1 MLEDRQCVAD
11 AFPGKWAFMNIA
23 YLCADRGV
31 PVLGDKGASVHV
43 REFVT
48 ALAGMGHEITLL
60 CANRGTGNDC
70 PPIRLIELPPDDDPV
85 TVAAESARLS
95 IPSAARDATLHRELG
110 KLACD
115 RGLAARVLASLDE
128 AGLQPDAIYERYAL
142 FHRAGGDV
150 AESLKIPRVLE
161 MNAPLVEEQER
172 FRGLRLKYLAEETE
186 TETLCRADHVVAVS
200 AAVKERALARGVPSE
215 RVTVLPNGV
224 DTARFH
230 PSVNGH
236 PVRQRYGLVGKLVI
250 GFVGSLKPWHGLDF
264 LFDAFEQISAG
275 RLDAVLLVVGEGPR
289 MPDLRAR
296 VAQEKLH
303 GRVILAGRVP
313 HAEIPSYF
321 AAMDVTVAPYIVQDH
336 FYFSPLKVVESLA
349 AGRPVV
355 APRLGQLTEMVRDGV
370 TGLLYPAGDREAF
383 AGRVL
388 ELLNDPPRLQA
399 MGRAARA
406 AARADFG
413 WEKNARRV
421 TQLMEQLTQ
430 HRGGK

>member
-11 AFPGKWAFMNIA
+11 ASPGKWASMNIA

-31 PVLGDKGASVHV
+31 PVLG
-43 REFVT
+43 
-48 ALAGMGHEITLL
+48 
-60 CANRGTGNDC
+60 
-70 PPIRLIELPPDDDPV
+70 
-85 TVAAESARLS
+85 
-95 IPSAARDATLHRELG
+95 
-110 KLACD
+110 
-115 RGLAARVLASLDE
+115 E

-264 LFDAFEQISAG
+264 LFDALEQITAG
-275 RLDAVLLVVGEGPR
+275 RPDAVLLVVGEGPR
-289 MPDLRAR
+289 MPDL
-296 VAQEKLH
+296 
-303 GRVILAGRVP
+303 
-313 HAEIPSYF
+313 
-321 AAMDVTVAPYIVQDH
+321 
-336 FYFSPLKVVESLA
+336 
-349 AGRPVV
+349 
-355 APRLGQLTEMVRDGV
+355 
-370 TGLLYPAGDREAF
+370 
-383 AGRVL
+383 
-388 ELLNDPPRLQA
+388 
-399 MGRAARA
+399 
-406 AARADFG
+406 
-413 WEKNARRV
+413 
-421 TQLMEQLTQ
+421 
-430 HRGGK
+430 

>member
-1 MLEDRQCVAD
+1 MMEDRQCVAD
-11 AFPGKWAFMNIA
+11 ASPGKWAFMNIA

-128 AGLQPDAIYERYAL
+128 AGLQPDAIYECYSL

-150 AESLKIPRVLE
+150 AKSLKIPRVLE

-172 FRGLRLKYLAEETE
+172 FRGLRLKSLAEETE

-200 AAVKERALARGVPSE
+200 AAVKECALSRGVPSE

-230 PSVNGH
+230 PGVNGL
-236 PVRQRYGLVGKLVI
+236 PVRQRYGLVGKQVI

-264 LFDAFEQISAG
+264 LLDAFEQITAG
-275 RLDAVLLVVGEGPR
+275 RLNAVLLVVGEGPR

-296 VAQEKLH
+296 VAREKLD

-313 HAEIPSYF
+313 HAEIPGYF
-321 AAMDVTVAPYIVQDH
+321 AAMDLTVAPYIVQDC

-355 APRLGQLTEMVRDGV
+355 APRLGQLSDLIEDGV
-370 TGLLYPAGDREAF
+370 TGLLYPPGDLAAF
-383 AGRVL
+383 TACLHR
-388 ELLNDPPRLQA
+388 LLANPAERNRMA
-399 MGRAARA
+399 V
-406 AARADFG
+406 
-413 WEKNARRV
+413 NARQQAERTLSWESV
-421 TQLMEQLTQ
+421 VHRALAIIEQLSQ
-430 HRGGK
+430 HRGGE